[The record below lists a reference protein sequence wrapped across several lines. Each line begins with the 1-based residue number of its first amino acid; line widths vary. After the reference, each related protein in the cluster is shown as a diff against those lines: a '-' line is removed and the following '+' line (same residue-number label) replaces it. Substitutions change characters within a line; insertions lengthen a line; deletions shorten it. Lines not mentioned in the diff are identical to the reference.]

1 MINFLNKE
9 YYIDIDEAIKSCQV
23 IDNVVFEDEKI
34 TEDDGDTKDETEEY
48 SDDNLQINVFKFEI
62 IKMCIDRV
70 LNHYE
75 DTEDIS
81 SLYSENKS
89 FKVAFAT
96 LIKNKILIE
105 FNEYDEFE

>member
-9 YYIDIDEAIKSCQV
+9 YYIDIDEAIKSCQIIEPNIV
-23 IDNVVFEDEKI
+23 EAKNNNNNNNNDD
-34 TEDDGDTKDETEEY
+34 EDDDNN
-48 SDDNLQINVFKFEI
+48 DDLQINVFKFDI

-70 LNHYE
+70 LNNYE
-75 DTEDIS
+75 DNQEIS
-81 SLYSENKS
+81 NLYNDNKS

-105 FNEYDEFE
+105 IEEYDDEFE